1 MNHALS
7 TKIYADSYALSVSIF
22 QRTKAIP
29 KAQRQTLARG
39 LEECSLELLFAVR
52 AAGVAGLVEHKRLAC
67 HKASDALDR
76 VRIYAQVS
84 KDLGFFS
91 DTAYFELSEKSAE
104 VGRQLG
110 GWLKS
115 LGHAKPNE

>member
-1 MNHALS
+1 LSQALS
-7 TKIYADSYALSVSIF
+7 TKIYADSYALSLLIF

-29 KAQRQTLARG
+29 KAHRPTLGRG
-39 LEECSLELLFAVR
+39 LEESSLKLLIDVRSAAV
-52 AAGVAGLVEHKRLAC
+52 ANALSPKRQSCLE
-67 HKASDALDR
+67 ASNALDR
-76 VRIYAQVS
+76 LRIYAQIS

-91 DTAYFELSEKSAE
+91 DITYFELSEKTGE

-115 LGHAKPNE
+115 MGNVKS

>member
-1 MNHALS
+1 MSQALS
-7 TKIYADSYALSVSIF
+7 TKIYADSYALTLTIF

-29 KAQRQTLARG
+29 KAHRPTIGRG
-39 LEECSLELLFAVR
+39 LEESSLSLLFEVR
-52 AAGVAGLVEHKRLAC
+52 SAGVAHAIEQKKQSCLG
-67 HKASDALDR
+67 ASNALDR
-76 VRIYAQVS
+76 LRIYAQVS

-91 DTAYFELSEKSAE
+91 DGTYFEISEKTGE

-115 LGHAKPNE
+115 MGKLKG